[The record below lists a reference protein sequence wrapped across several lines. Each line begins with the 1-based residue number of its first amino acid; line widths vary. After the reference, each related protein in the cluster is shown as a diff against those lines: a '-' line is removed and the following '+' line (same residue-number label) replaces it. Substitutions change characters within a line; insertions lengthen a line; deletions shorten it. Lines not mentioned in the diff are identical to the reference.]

1 MKCEY
6 CENEVSGGISSCPF
20 CGAAIMSVA
29 NNASSKNMDHLQ
41 NAEQLQQSQCD
52 GNINKDFLSQQ
63 LEHGK
68 AQLEQLLRPANI
80 NNTNKSPYKRIIFLF
95 LGIFLC
101 FWGIQFLYAR
111 RFISFAAIL
120 ICFIASMIF
129 RNSSVQIAQL
139 ESLVVIAS
147 FIASFVIETDG
158 KQRKMAWF

>member
-6 CENEVSGGISSCPF
+6 CENEVPGGISSCPF
-20 CGAAIMSVA
+20 CGAVIMAAA
-29 NNASSKNMDHLQ
+29 NNASSHFQ
-41 NAEQLQQSQCD
+41 NKEQLQPPQGE
-52 GNINKDFLSQQ
+52 GNIKKNKALLSQQ
-63 LEHGK
+63 LE
-68 AQLEQLLRPANI
+68 QLLHPANT

-111 RFISFAAIL
+111 RFILFAAIL

-129 RNSSVQIAQL
+129 RDSSEQIAIL
-139 ESLVVIAS
+139 ERLVVIAS